1 MRVMLPGLVA
11 LALALPC
18 LTQAEALPLT
28 LDDALSRAL
37 SENAQMSVRAA
48 ELAAA
53 RAEAK
58 AAGRPEPI
66 TLSLSP
72 TTVWDAFEA
81 AISSVLD
88 IGGRRKWA
96 SRAAR
101 HEVAAMVAGN
111 EEFSLEL
118 AAAVRSS
125 YWRVRVGRERVLLAE
140 EQVKLAR
147 DIHSAAERLAEAGV
161 ALGIDRDRAAGEVA
175 ASELDSRIAQA
186 ELRRAQTEL
195 AGLLYLPPETEI
207 EAIDELPA
215 APGVFDGELQEVA
228 LQARPAMLRVGA
240 LAKAAMAKA
249 GIAGAEAH
257 PSLEVGVERE
267 EGINFGRA
275 LLELPL
281 IDFGTIKHGKR
292 AAKARAQ
299 AALVEVNVVEAEIR
313 GEVQAGADD
322 LSAATDAEARLSD
335 QLLPGQRD
343 ILSRLTRGYEA
354 RTVSYLDVLEAQGA
368 LQELQSQW
376 LDSMLDRLDAEVRL
390 SRALGV
396 PLEEADNADRN
407 E

>member
-1 MRVMLPGLVA
+1 MRVTLPGLVA
-11 LALALPC
+11 LALALPG
-18 LTQAEALPLT
+18 LAHAEPVPMT
-28 LDDALSRAL
+28 LDEALSRAL

-125 YWRVRVGRERVLLAE
+125 YWRLRVGRERALLAA

-147 DIHSAAERLAEAGV
+147 EVHQAADRLAAAGV
-161 ALGIDRDRAAGEVA
+161 ALGIDRDRAAGEIG
-175 ASELDSRIAQA
+175 ASELASRSAQA

-195 AGLLYLPPETEI
+195 AGLLYLPPETEL
-207 EAIDELPA
+207 EATDELPPA
-215 APGVFDGELQEVA
+215 QEPAQDDLQDIGLA
-228 LQARPAMLRVGA
+228 SRPAMQKVAA

-249 GIAGAEAH
+249 GIAGAEGH

-299 AALVEVNVVEAEIR
+299 AALVEVDVVEAEIR
-313 GEVQAGADD
+313 GEVQSAADD
-322 LSAATDAEARLSD
+322 LAAAADAEARLND
-335 QLLPGQRD
+335 ELLPAQRD

-354 RTVSYLDVLEAQGA
+354 RTVSYLDVLDAQGT
-368 LQELQSQW
+368 LQELQLQW
-376 LDSMLDRLDAEVRL
+376 LDAMLDRLDAEARL
-390 SRALGV
+390 ARALGV